1 MKHYLKDSGFKIT
14 VPRRKILEALENANN
29 KHLSAEDLY
38 SLLKANGEDIG
49 LATIY
54 RVLAQFEVAKIVIKH
69 NFEEERRSVFELVAD
84 SHNHLV
90 CRKCGKI
97 IEFFDEIIENKL
109 KETAKQH
116 NFKILEHSLCI
127 RGICSSCD

>member
-1 MKHYLKDSGFKIT
+1 MKHFLKDSGFKIT
-14 VPRRKILEALENANN
+14 TPRRKILEALENANN

-84 SHNHLV
+84 SHNHLI

-109 KETAKQH
+109 KEIAKQH
-116 NFKILEHSLCI
+116 DFKILEHSLCLG
-127 RGICSSCD
+127 GICSSCM

>member
-1 MKHYLKDSGFKIT
+1 MKHFLKDNGFKIT
-14 VPRRKILEALENANN
+14 TPRSKILELLENANN

-38 SLLKANGEDIG
+38 GLLKANGEDIG

-109 KETAKQH
+109 KEIAKEH
-116 NFKILEHSLCI
+116 NFKHLEHSLCL
-127 RGICSSCD
+127 RGICSNCK

>member
-1 MKHYLKDSGFKIT
+1 MKHVLKDSGFKIT

-54 RVLAQFEVAKIVIKH
+54 RVLAQFETAKIVIKH

-109 KETAKQH
+109 KEIAKQH
-116 NFKILEHSLCI
+116 NFKILEHSLVL
-127 RGICSSCD
+127 RGICSNCD